1 MTRRGGDAEG
11 GAAEG
16 GSGRAGITETV
27 DALIA
32 HMNASRRLYMVLI
45 AAAFV
50 VGPASAVFAAVLL
63 FPGIATEVGPDYE
76 LSIDFDDGI
85 DSIGDYYGL
94 PANHTIGG
102 YSGSFTGKM
111 LGHHTDEAGN
121 LITGAGIEDGEF
133 GVFYGEFV
141 GEFGG
146 ERAVLTGEMLG
157 EFTGEVHSIAD
168 EGAARGADIDDHLY
182 YVSIGV
188 YEGRFDGEFIGM
200 FFGAANQTALDA
212 MIHQGT
218 FSDYMDGGA
227 WSYSVSYVEGGE
239 IAGGGGAVAAD
250 EYEPRFA
257 AYEYGGDGVHR
268 HTDITAAVTA
278 LVVAVAGSSAVV
290 LYVGMRE
297 ARFYRGWSERF
308 ERYVRTREAADRE
321 MRLVMG
327 DGPEGQGGEG
337 QVSTPPADR
346 RRPPGDGSEGQGG
359 EGQGSGE
366 SGTGRPA
373 ASALAT
379 VVVPGAGFE
388 RATARSSA
396 ECSPGLSYPGTAR
409 PGADPD

>member
-1 MTRRGGDAEG
+1 MTREGGEAQG

-32 HMNASRRLYMVLI
+32 HMNASRRLHMALI

-121 LITGAGIEDGEF
+121 LVTGAGREDGEF

-188 YEGRFDGEFIGM
+188 YEGRFDGEFVGM
-200 FFGAANQTALDA
+200 FFGASNQTALDA
-212 MIHQGT
+212 MVHEGT
-218 FSDYMDGGA
+218 LSGYMDGGA
-227 WSYSVSYVEGGE
+227 WSYSVSYVKGGE
-239 IAGGGGAVAAD
+239 IAGGGGAVD
-250 EYEPRFA
+250 DYEPRFA
-257 AYEYGGDGVHR
+257 AYEYGEDGVHR

-321 MRLVMG
+321 MRQVLG
-327 DGPEGQGGEG
+327 GGAEGH
-337 QVSTPPADR
+337 
-346 RRPPGDGSEGQGG
+346 GSEDGG
-359 EGQGSGE
+359 AEGHGSEDGGAE
-366 SGTGRPA
+366 GAGRPH
-373 ASALAT
+373 
-379 VVVPGAGFE
+379 
-388 RATARSSA
+388 RR
-396 ECSPGLSYPGTAR
+396 
-409 PGADPD
+409 